1 MTNGKLGIGLVGLGM
16 IAKTHYLALQ
26 NHENCYLQGCWSH
39 TPAAASA
46 WAEEHRC
53 KAYGSFEEMLSD
65 PQIDAVAVITPPGAH
80 LDYALAAIRA
90 KKHVLVEKPMEI
102 KTDRVEQMIEEAHR
116 NHVVLSCLFQ
126 SRYFEA
132 AEYLKKAVDDGRFG
146 TISLCDA
153 QIKWFRSQAYYDS
166 AAWRGTKAIDGGG
179 IMMQQSIHA
188 IDLLLYIMG
197 SDPLE
202 IAAFTS
208 TVSHDIEVEDT
219 AVAALKFPN
228 GALGIIEGTTSAWP
242 GSLKRIEICGTDGQA
257 VIEEDSITM
266 WRFRDERPQDEEIR
280 RRFSSST
287 SSGGS
292 ADPSAINFTGH
303 ARQYADFASAV
314 INKKSPL
321 ITGEEGLRSVRLIE
335 ALYKSADEGRYIQI
349 NQSIR

>member
-1 MTNGKLGIGLVGLGM
+1 MRDGKLGVGLVGLGM

-26 NHENCYLQGCWSH
+26 NQKDCYLHGCWSH
-39 TPAAASA
+39 TQGAAEK
-46 WAEEHRC
+46 WAHEHNCR
-53 KAYGSFEEMLSD
+53 AYGSFSDMLED
-65 PQIDAVAVITPPGAH
+65 PDIDAVAIITPPGAH
-80 LDYALAAIRA
+80 LEYALDAINA
-90 KKHVLVEKPMEI
+90 GKHVLVEKPMEI
-102 KTDRVEQMIEEAHR
+102 NTARVERMIEAANNR
-116 NHVVLSCLFQ
+116 GVVLSCLFQ

-132 AEYLKKAVDDGRFG
+132 TQYLKKAVDDGRFG

-166 AAWRGTKAIDGGG
+166 AAWRGTKDIDGGG

-197 SDPLE
+197 CDPVS

-219 AVAALKFPN
+219 AAAALRFPG

-257 VIEEDSITM
+257 VMEEDSITM
-266 WRFRDERPQDEEIR
+266 WKFRDERPEDEQIR
-280 RRFSSST
+280 QKFSSSS

-292 ADPSAINFTGH
+292 ADPSAINFAGH
-303 ARQYADFASAV
+303 ARQYEDFASAV
-314 INKKSPL
+314 KNKKSPL
-321 ITGEEGLRSVRLIE
+321 ITGGEGLRSVRLIE
-335 ALYKSADEGRYIQI
+335 ALYRSAEEGRYIQM
-349 NQSIR
+349 NQIMR